1 MTYQELLENATKTLT
16 AANVPDAK
24 TDAWRLF
31 EHFTG
36 MNRAAFFMA
45 LREEIPE
52 KNEIAVFQDAIGKR
66 AQRIPLQ
73 YITGTQ
79 DFFGREF
86 KVSPAT
92 LIPRYDTEVVV
103 EESLKLIRK
112 YCETNVTAAEDVSIL
127 DLCTG
132 TGCIIITLSE
142 KLGAKLCVGTD
153 VSPEAVALAK
163 ENASRLGCE
172 GIVFCSGDLYE
183 ALEHEGLE
191 TKMFDVIV
199 SNPPYIKTKEIEELS
214 PEVRDHEPMTAL
226 DGSADG
232 LLFYRRI
239 CRDAHM
245 HIKPGGLLIFEIG
258 SDEGTDVS
266 AIMEQSGF
274 CNIKIIKDLAGL
286 DRVAAGTYGG
296 RHV

>member
-36 MNRAAFFMA
+36 MDRAAFFMA
-45 LREEIPE
+45 SREEIPE
-52 KNEIAVFQDAIGKR
+52 KKDITAFENAVKKR

-86 KVSPAT
+86 KVGPAT

-103 EESLKLIRK
+103 EESLKLIKR
-112 YCETNVTAAEDVSIL
+112 YCETNVTEQGDVSIL

-142 KLGAKLCVGTD
+142 ELGTKLCVVTD
-153 VSPEAVALAK
+153 VSPEAVLLAK

-172 GIVFCSGDLYE
+172 
-183 ALEHEGLE
+183 
-191 TKMFDVIV
+191 
-199 SNPPYIKTKEIEELS
+199 
-214 PEVRDHEPMTAL
+214 
-226 DGSADG
+226 
-232 LLFYRRI
+232 
-239 CRDAHM
+239 
-245 HIKPGGLLIFEIG
+245 
-258 SDEGTDVS
+258 
-266 AIMEQSGF
+266 
-274 CNIKIIKDLAGL
+274 
-286 DRVAAGTYGG
+286 
-296 RHV
+296 